1 MLEMDEEQQKEI
13 KPLESLRDRILGS
26 IDSVQVLIAGNTA
39 KE

>member
-13 KPLESLRDRILGS
+13 KPLEFLRDRILGS